1 MNMVAPYVRVH
12 RRFEVQQLASD
23 WGLYYTS
30 HHYDIL
36 VSNPFGLVT
45 FNLAAERAVRPD
57 YDWLTNR
64 DGLLTFWRGGVTEN
78 HDLDV
83 IWPVGLRNTSDRAYT
98 WPEGTTDADKA
109 RVFREVIGLQTAM
122 VRDALPPG
130 HAPLFHF
137 TMYSEM
143 LELYRRDPAAFGLP
157 DDVIIVWP
165 DDNDGHM
172 RGLPTDLGRWKHGV
186 YYHLAYLGGN
196 LSKQTTHIVAPA
208 TIAREFQRIVQ
219 ARATEYML
227 VNVSELRDYVMG
239 ARLIADITWNAP
251 AVYASPDP
259 ASRFVTWWTQ
269 EYFAP
274 AAAPAR
280 AAYDRYHA
288 LLDTPDKLWYAS
300 EAVQNLIER
309 LWRRTTGQ
317 PFTPFNADTLAVLQ
331 ARIARLDTALATTEQ
346 AAATLTSAQQRFF
359 SVDVALGLRIDE
371 RQTRAALQLADA
383 LRAPDSGG
391 LWRLIHDALAPLE
404 QLEADFARAEYPPF
418 DRWYHETWIRAGL
431 QRNNPHRAYV
441 ELRAFIASDGRSRL
455 QAPPGF
461 GQPPPAAGANP
472 TVRTP

>member
-1 MNMVAPYVRVH
+1 
-12 RRFEVQQLASD
+12 
-23 WGLYYTS
+23 
-30 HHYDIL
+30 
-36 VSNPFGLVT
+36 
-45 FNLAAERAVRPD
+45 
-57 YDWLTNR
+57 
-64 DGLLTFWRGGVTEN
+64 
-78 HDLDV
+78 
-83 IWPVGLRNTSDRAYT
+83 
-98 WPEGTTDADKA
+98 
-109 RVFREVIGLQTAM
+109 
-122 VRDALPPG
+122 
-130 HAPLFHF
+130 
-137 TMYSEM
+137 
-143 LELYRRDPAAFGLP
+143 
-157 DDVIIVWP
+157 
-165 DDNDGHM
+165 
-172 RGLPTDLGRWKHGV
+172 
-186 YYHLAYLGGN
+186 
-196 LSKQTTHIVAPA
+196 
-208 TIAREFQRIVQ
+208 
-219 ARATEYML
+219 
-227 VNVSELRDYVMG
+227 
-239 ARLIADITWNAP
+239 
-251 AVYASPDP
+251 VYASPDP
-259 ASRFVTWWTQ
+259 AGRFVTWWTQ